1 MKKIFA
7 LSFAALSIAA
17 CNVELGPPGDGGG
30 LCNTEGCGASPY
42 DRTIGVTTA
51 NGSREKIVQT
61 FTAGAVAPDKT
72 RVCLANRT
80 LGHRAMTHN
89 FTPPINPLATD
100 SGQSSCANFPA
111 NARINFSL
119 VAAGNPASPPLT
131 YSTTLL
137 AGGRLDLVWM
147 P

>member
-1 MKKIFA
+1 MMTTIA
-7 LSFAALSIAA
+7 LTPS
-17 CNVELGPPGDGGG
+17 PPATSNPGRSGGGGGDG

-51 NGSREKIVQT
+51 NGSSEKIVQT
-61 FTAGAVAPDKT
+61 FTAGAVAADKT

-100 SGQSSCANFPA
+100 PGQSSCANFPS
-111 NARINFSL
+111 NARVRFKPYTNTDPAKPAKALIYSL
-119 VAAGNPASPPLT
+119 SRYDGGVLT
-131 YSTTLL
+131 L
-137 AGGRLDLVWM
+137 RWQ
-147 P
+147 